1 MMWKAMLMMCAVGSH
16 AYFWDI
22 DFALHGSLKKGST
35 LNAQSGAY
43 LKDSWRTQVIV
54 PTMQELKE
62 KLREMHRNNLTQDIA
77 FGGSI
82 LVIGAL
88 AVLGLVQGKKKV
100 TKRPLKEENAV

>member
-1 MMWKAMLMMCAVGSH
+1 MMWKAILMMCAVGSH

-22 DFALHGSLKKGST
+22 DFALHGSLSKGST
-35 LNAQSGAY
+35 LNTQSGAY
-43 LKDSWRTQVIV
+43 LKDSWFV
-54 PTMQELKE
+54 PTMEELKE

-88 AVLGLVQGKKKV
+88 AVLGLVQGKKRI
-100 TKRPLKEENAV
+100 TKKPLKEENEV

>member
-1 MMWKAMLMMCAVGSH
+1 MMWKAMQMMCTVGSH

-22 DFALHGSLKKGST
+22 NFALHGSLKKGST

-54 PTMQELKE
+54 PTMEELKE

>member
-1 MMWKAMLMMCAVGSH
+1 MMWKAILMMCAVGSH
-16 AYFWDI
+16 AYFWDL
-22 DFALHGSLKKGST
+22 DFGLHASLKEGST

-43 LKDSWRTQVIV
+43 LKDGWRTQVIV
-54 PTMQELKE
+54 PTIEELKE
-62 KLREMHRNNLTQDIA
+62 KLREMHRNNMTQDIA

-100 TKRPLKEENAV
+100 TKKPLKEENEV